1 MHTDRQRRRSRFV
14 AVAKGDPSKAAP
26 LTTQRVFMGVMYLL
40 WDVGFFFAGGHV
52 LVGIALLVV
61 PLSWFGL
68 AWRARSPKAT
78 KSLDGS
84 YEGPS
89 S

>member
-1 MHTDRQRRRSRFV
+1 MMHTERLRRAPRFV
-14 AVAKGDPSKAAP
+14 AVFKGDPSKAAS

-52 LVGIALLVV
+52 LVGQALLVL

-68 AWRARSPKAT
+68 AWRARSSKAT
-78 KSLDGS
+78 K
-84 YEGPS
+84 
-89 S
+89 